1 MKFAHLS
8 LFLRKTRVLIIDIP
22 DLSNESNEIPKF
34 MTVSLKNEVKSM
46 YATLEGLYELSP
58 NQHNGRPQWKIKE
71 GNHEIISG
79 STLSTGGYN
88 WYIMQDGSTRRIH
101 SFELQIAGM
110 PSDTKYKKFQ
120 YHNGTP
126 DWINAASGDVIIQ
139 GNSIFYTE
147 SKS

>member
-1 MKFAHLS
+1 
-8 LFLRKTRVLIIDIP
+8 
-22 DLSNESNEIPKF
+22 

-88 WYIMQDGSTRRIH
+88 WYIMQNGSTTRRIH

-120 YHNGTP
+120 YHNGTS